1 MHVNTNS
8 FLSQDDSRE
17 SECTPRDQEGYRN
30 DQSSPR
36 NRKKR
41 GRFFAI
47 FGKSNA
53 EER

>member
-1 MHVNTNS
+1 VNTNS
-8 FLSQDDSRE
+8 FLSQDDSRD
-17 SECTPRDQEGYRN
+17 SECTPRDHDGYRN
-30 DQSSPR
+30 DQSPR